1 MVAIN
6 LIKFLELGYDINK
19 LHLIGHSLG
28 GQCIGLVSRHLKKT
42 SNDRYFIPRLYALDP
57 AAPAFET
64 NNTLSKALE
73 WASPWNTDFPMIS
86 RDDAEYV
93 QVIHTSAGTYGII
106 ESRGHVDFFP
116 NSGSNQHGCDLEIT
130 DDVCSHRR
138 AWLYYQESVKVL
150 NTFSAVKCES
160 YEKFKSGACK
170 GHERSFMGFSHN
182 TSARGNFYLITH
194 SNPYHTSL
202 GENGI
207 EYKKLIVITEN
218 GTLEQDEI
226 AMGIFDF
233 INDEIFEDDS
243 GSEKFANQ
251 NVLLLFISVYIVN
264 RIKLLL

>member
-6 LIKFLELGYDINK
+6 LLKFLDLGYDINK

-28 GQCIGLVSRHLKKT
+28 GQCIGLVSRHLKKQ

-64 NNTLSKALE
+64 NNTLSRALD
-73 WASPWNTDFPMIS
+73 WASPWNTEFPMIS

-93 QVIHTSAGTYGII
+93 QIIHTSAGTYGVI

-116 NSGSNQHGCDLEIT
+116 NSGAHQHGCDLEIT

-138 AWLYYQESVKVL
+138 AWLYYQESVKNL
-150 NTFSAVKCES
+150 NTFSAVICES
-160 YEKFKSGACK
+160 YEVFKSGACK
-170 GHERSFMGFSHN
+170 RNERAFMGLSN
-182 TSARGNFYLITH
+182 DTSARGNFYLITH

-218 GTLEQDEI
+218 GMEEHDEV
-226 AMGIFDF
+226 AMGLFDF
-233 INDEIFEDDS
+233 INDEIFEINS
-243 GSEKFANQ
+243 GCEKLVRQ
-251 NVLLLFISVYIVN
+251 NVPLLFISVYIVS
-264 RIKLLL
+264 KML